1 MMPAVVAEASEIRV
15 LVVDDHTATR
25 SGIKAILDSEIGIT
39 VVGEATNVESAV
51 SMADRR
57 KPDVVVMDLQL
68 DGDMGGG
75 FAATRRVLD
84 ADPEVGVMMFTAF
97 GEHHLLTDGLE
108 AGARGFMVKDATPAE
123 MVRACGS
130 WPRAA
135 PTSTRRSAPTCCAA
149 AGSASSR
156 ACPAA
161 SARSWRCWP
170 TASEPRDR
178 GELYFSTETVRTHVR
193 NAMRKLD
200 ADTRTQAVALAIRQR
215 LIG

>member
-1 MMPAVVAEASEIRV
+1 VPEASEIRV

-39 VVGEATNVESAV
+39 VVGEATNIESAV

-75 FAATRRVLD
+75 FAATRRVLE
-84 ADPEVGVMMFTAF
+84 ADPDVGVMMFTAF

-123 MVRACGS
+123 MVRGVRIVAEGGAYLDPS
-130 WPRAA
+130 H
-135 PTSTRRSAPTCCAA
+135 SADLLRGRGLGQIP
-149 AGSASSR
+149 GL
-156 ACPAA
+156 
-161 SARSWRCWP
+161 SAREREIL
-170 TASEPRDR
+170 AMLAD
-178 GELYFSTETVRTHVR
+178 GESNREIAAKLYISTETVRTHVR